1 MYVCACS
8 LQESIQYNWF
18 LATEHN
24 ELSDNSETNVDV
36 TTGRYE
42 GLKYYHDV
50 ELQWDCVGCDIRN
63 QNNEKI
69 RSHAEL

>member
-8 LQESIQYNWF
+8 FQESIQYNWF
-18 LATEHN
+18 LATEHT

-50 ELQWDCVGCDIRN
+50 ELQWDCLGCDIRN
-63 QNNEKI
+63 QKNEQI